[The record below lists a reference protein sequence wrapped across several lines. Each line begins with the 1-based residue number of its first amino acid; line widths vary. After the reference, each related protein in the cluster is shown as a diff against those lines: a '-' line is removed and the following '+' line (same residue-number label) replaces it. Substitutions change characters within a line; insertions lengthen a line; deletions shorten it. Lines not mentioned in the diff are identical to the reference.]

1 MNLNEINDAF
11 RTGKLTQTQALT
23 ELGKLLKAAPKK
35 QVAPIMKVMDE
46 VLGMES
52 EPRPMSTSERE
63 SAERWEKGYR
73 GDDK

>member
-1 MNLNEINDAF
+1 MTLDELKKQF
-11 RTGKLTQTQALT
+11 RAGKLGQAGALQVT
-23 ELGKLLKAAPKK
+23 ATLLKGATE
-35 QVAPIMKVMDE
+35 QQTVQILSFMDE
-46 VLGMES
+46 VLGIES